1 MAKPFNKYLYYEN
14 SVQTP
19 EEHVRIFDRMFHEIR
34 GRIPMNLKEDFC
46 GTFMISCEWV
56 RSHPKRMSLGVDLDP
71 EPIAY
76 GRKNAYLRLTPAEK
90 KRVKI
95 LKEDV
100 CTPIKSAKAD
110 VIGAGNFSF
119 NIFKTKEQMVRYF
132 KAAHQTLGKDGI
144 FVLEMAGGPGFIA
157 KGKEQKTYTV
167 KSIGKYMYYWDQKSF
182 DPITHEGTYAIHF
195 REPNGNLKRDVFV
208 YDWRIW
214 TIPELRD
221 MMKDAGFQDT
231 KVYWE
236 AADKK
241 GDGTGD
247 YVQTAKGDNAFAWIA
262 FVVGLK

>member
-1 MAKPFNKYLYYEN
+1 MAKPFNKYTYYEA

-19 EEHVRIFDRMFHEIR
+19 EEHVRIFDRMFSEIR
-34 GRIPMNLKEDFC
+34 GRVAMKLKEDFC
-46 GTFMISCEWV
+46 GTFLISCEWV
-56 RSHPKRMSLGVDLDP
+56 RSHPHRLSLGVDLDP

-76 GRKNAYLRLTPAEK
+76 GRTHGFTRLTPTEK

-95 LKEDV
+95 LKADV
-100 CTPIKSAKAD
+100 CTPMKSEKID
-110 VIGAGNFSF
+110 IIGAGNFSF
-119 NIFKTKEQMVRYF
+119 NIFKTKEQMIKYF
-132 KAAHQTLGKDGI
+132 KAAYQTLGKDGI

-167 KSIGKYMYYWDQKSF
+167 KEIGKYMYYWDQKSF
-182 DPITHEGTYAIHF
+182 DPIQNYGVYAIHF
-195 REPNGNLKRDVFV
+195 REPSGNLRKDVFV

-221 MMKDAGFQDT
+221 MMEIAGFSSS

-236 AADKK
+236 AADRK

-247 YVQTAKGDNAFAWIA
+247 YVQTEKGDNAFAWIA
-262 FVVGLK
+262 FVVGVK